1 MDRRIFLYGRVEK
14 VMSASHARSWQQTQ
28 TTTAPKKDKQVEI
41 KVRKQSWITKSEKV
55 LYSLVGTCLII
66 AAMYMVSFASSTD
79 TINRELQTLENVA
92 QKQQVLNEGLL
103 FEKKELS
110 RPERIVKIAKKNG
123 LQIQDAEIKQVSAL
137 NK

>member
-1 MDRRIFLYGRVEK
+1 
-14 VMSASHARSWQQTQ
+14 MSASQAHSWEQTQ
-28 TTTAPKKDKQVEI
+28 TTTGPEQDKQVVI
-41 KVRKQSWITKSEKV
+41 KVRKQSWISTGEKV
-55 LYSLVGTCLII
+55 LYSLAGTCLII
-66 AAMYMVSFASSTD
+66 AAIFMVSFASSTD
-79 TINRELQTLENVA
+79 TINRELQALENDV

-123 LQIQDAEIKQVSAL
+123 LQIQHAEIKQVSVS